1 MAIKKNQL
9 PRFVK
14 IPISIDLNQMTVG
27 SVFPTYQAS
36 DFTILQVAERFTTEP
51 LKGNYKAV
59 EIQARLV
66 NSTATP
72 MTFDFVVGG
81 TTITAVNITYSP
93 TLITYAI
100 PAINQISTTFAKLQ
114 IGVASNSVNKAL
126 EAYVIYE
133 LI

>member
-1 MAIKKNQL
+1 MIKKNQL

-27 SVFPTYQAS
+27 SVFPSYQAS
-36 DFTILQVAERFTTEP
+36 DFTILPIAERFTTEP

-100 PAINQISTTFAKLQ
+100 PAINQVSTTFAKLQ
-114 IGVASNSVNKAL
+114 IGVASNSINKAL

>member
-1 MAIKKNQL
+1 MIKKNTL
-9 PRFVK
+9 NKFIK
-14 IPISIDLNQMTVG
+14 IPLSIDFNQMTAG

-36 DFTILQVAERFTTEP
+36 DFTILPIAERFRTEP
-51 LKGNYKAV
+51 LKGNYKAI

-81 TTITAVNITYSP
+81 TTISASNILYSP

-100 PAINQISTTFAKLQ
+100 PVINQISTTFSKLQ
-114 IGVASNSVNKAL
+114 IGVSSNSINKAL